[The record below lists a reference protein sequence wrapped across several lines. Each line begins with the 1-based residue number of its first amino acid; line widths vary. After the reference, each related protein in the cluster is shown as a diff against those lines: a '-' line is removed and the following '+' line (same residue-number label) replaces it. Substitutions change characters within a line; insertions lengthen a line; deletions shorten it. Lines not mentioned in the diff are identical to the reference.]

1 MKKISNKT
9 KCILALNW
17 ITIITVWILH
27 KKSTEELDKI
37 NNSSEKNINEL
48 EYKKLKTTLTDYIT
62 WLEYYSKIFV
72 IFGITL
78 TTLTV
83 IEILYQQ
90 IFFPN
95 KPITKEMKKIFNLSE
110 KLTFNELKEIK
121 IKLSKINI
129 NIPKFKT
136 KYTLLQQTNIILET
150 INNYLDNE
158 NKTNYQQYL
167 NELYTLKSWLENQK
181 SLFICKTKKDNK
193 QQNSLITTSI
203 IPKTNQSVNNITK
216 CNNKELSSH
225 FLENLW
231 PKWFNSILTIE
242 EQTLLNIA
250 YQKAKEKEEKK
261 FWKLLKE
268 NKEIIKN
275 KGIKHFLE
283 ITFKI
288 NKTENKIANIVNQE
302 LLFSDIKII
311 ERKQKL
317 NLT

>member
-1 MKKISNKT
+1 
-9 KCILALNW
+9 
-17 ITIITVWILH
+17 
-27 KKSTEELDKI
+27 
-37 NNSSEKNINEL
+37 
-48 EYKKLKTTLTDYIT
+48 
-62 WLEYYSKIFV
+62 
-72 IFGITL
+72 
-78 TTLTV
+78 
-83 IEILYQQ
+83 
-90 IFFPN
+90 
-95 KPITKEMKKIFNLSE
+95 MKKIFNLSE

-181 SLFICKTKKDNK
+181 SLFICETKKDNK
-193 QQNSLITTSI
+193 QQKSLITTSI

-250 YQKAKEKEEKK
+250 YQKAKEKEEKN
-261 FWKLLKE
+261 FE
-268 NKEIIKN
+268 NY
-275 KGIKHFLE
+275 
-283 ITFKI
+283 
-288 NKTENKIANIVNQE
+288 
-302 LLFSDIKII
+302 
-311 ERKQKL
+311 
-317 NLT
+317 